1 MSIWT
6 QDGKDFIEILDNFH
20 HVVYMVT
27 KDRIGIY
34 ADYLEKYTHS
44 HMSSIFKMLIKG
56 QCFIDSDWNKPSGK
70 GTRKYMAKR
79 L

>member
-20 HVVYMVT
+20 HVFYMVT
-27 KDRIGIY
+27 KDRIGVY

-44 HMSSIFKMLIKG
+44 HMSSIFK
-56 QCFIDSDWNKPSGK
+56 C
-70 GTRKYMAKR
+70 
-79 L
+79 